1 MVDTPKLLVFN
12 NFFWGGMARKAGP
25 QHRNSDIRLI
35 VGDQNL
41 MNCQLLVGAL
51 RRCRRIEVVARATSS
66 EQILA
71 EVKACQPSVVLIAAN
86 LQDGSLT
93 GFEVVRRLRNLYPE
107 IRVVLLVETADRAS
121 VIDAFRAGANGI
133 FSRDDSLG
141 VLCRCIQTVY
151 AGQTWASSEQI
162 EIVLEV
168 FARIAPLLLPDKSKI
183 PLSPR
188 EREVA
193 ELVAEGLSNREISAK
208 LRLSQHTIKNYLFQ
222 IYGKLGM
229 SSRVDLVLH
238 VRSVDRPSP
247 DRPESRGKPT

>member
-1 MVDTPKLLVFN
+1 
-12 NFFWGGMARKAGP
+12 MARKAIP
-25 QHRNSDIRLI
+25 ENRTSAIRL
-35 VGDQNL
+35 VVADQNL

-71 EVKACQPSVVLIAAN
+71 EAKASRPNVALIGAN

-93 GFEVVRRLRNLYPE
+93 GFEAVRRLRDLHPQ
-107 IRVVLLVETADRAS
+107 IRAVLLLDSADKAS
-121 VIDAFRAGANGI
+121 VIDAFRAGAKGI

-141 VLCRCIQTVY
+141 ALCRCIQDVH

-162 EIVLEV
+162 EAVLEV
-168 FARIAPLLLPDKSKI
+168 FARIAPLLLPDKTKI

-193 ELVAEGLSNREISAK
+193 GLVAQGLSNREISAQLK
-208 LRLSQHTIKNYLFQ
+208 LSQHTIKNYLFH

-247 DRPESRGKPT
+247 DKPDNPGKPS

>member
-1 MVDTPKLLVFN
+1 
-12 NFFWGGMARKAGP
+12 MARKAGP
-25 QHRNSDIRLI
+25 QLRNGDIRLI

-71 EVKACQPSVVLIAAN
+71 EAKACLPSVALIAAN
-86 LQDGSLT
+86 LQDGSLS
-93 GFEVVRRLRNLYPE
+93 GFEVVRRLRNLHPE
-107 IRVVLLVETADRAS
+107 IRAVLLLDSADRAS
-121 VIDAFRAGANGI
+121 VIDAFRAGAKGI

-141 VLCRCIQTVY
+141 GLCRCIQSVH
-151 AGQTWASSEQI
+151 AGETWASTEQI
-162 EIVLEV
+162 EAVLDI
-168 FARIAPLLLPDKSKI
+168 FARIAPLLLPDKAKI
-183 PLSPR
+183 PLSRR

-193 ELVAEGLSNREISAK
+193 ELVAEGLSNREISAQLK
-208 LRLSQHTIKNYLFQ
+208 LSQHTIKNYLFQ

-247 DRPESRGKPT
+247 DEPESRGKPT

>member
-1 MVDTPKLLVFN
+1 
-12 NFFWGGMARKAGP
+12 MARKAVL
-25 QHRNSDIRLI
+25 QQRNTAIRLI
-35 VGDQNL
+35 VADQNL

-51 RRCRRIEVVARATSS
+51 RRCRNIEVVARATSS

-71 EVKACQPSVVLIAAN
+71 AAKLCQPGIALIGAN

-93 GFEVVRRLRNLYPE
+93 GFEAVRKLRNSHPT
-107 IRVVLLVETADRAS
+107 IRAVLLLDSADRAS
-121 VIDAFRAGANGI
+121 VIDAFRAGAKGI
-133 FSRDDSLG
+133 FSRDNSLAT
-141 VLCRCIQTVY
+141 LCRCIQNVH

-162 EIVLEV
+162 DAVLDV
-168 FARIAPLLLPDKSKI
+168 FARIAPLLLPDKAAI

-193 ELVAEGLSNREISAK
+193 KLVAEGLSNREISAQ
-208 LRLSQHTIKNYLFQ
+208 LRLSQHTIKNYLFH

-238 VRSVDRPSP
+238 VRSVDQPALEKP
-247 DRPESRGKPT
+247 DSLADPA

>member
-1 MVDTPKLLVFN
+1 
-12 NFFWGGMARKAGP
+12 
-25 QHRNSDIRLI
+25 
-35 VGDQNL
+35 
-41 MNCQLLVGAL
+41 MNCQLLVAAL

-71 EVKACQPSVVLIAAN
+71 ETRISQPSVALIGAN

-93 GFEVVRRLRNLYPE
+93 GFEVVRRLRELHPR
-107 IRVVLLVETADRAS
+107 IRAVLLLDSADRAS
-121 VIDAFRAGANGI
+121 VIDAFRAGAKGI

-141 VLCRCIQTVY
+141 DLCQCIQNVH

-162 EIVLEV
+162 EAVLEV
-168 FARIAPLLLPDKSKI
+168 FARIAPLFLPDKAKI
-183 PLSPR
+183 PLSER

-193 ELVAEGLSNREISAK
+193 ELVAEGLSNREISEQLK
-208 LRLSQHTIKNYLFQ
+208 LSQHTVKNYLFH

-238 VRSVDRPSP
+238 VRSANRTSSEEPAN
-247 DRPESRGKPT
+247 PEKQA

>member
-1 MVDTPKLLVFN
+1 
-12 NFFWGGMARKAGP
+12 MARKAGP
-25 QHRNSDIRLI
+25 QNRNSEIRLI
-35 VGDQNL
+35 VADQNL

-51 RRCRRIEVVARATSS
+51 RRCRSIEVVARSTSS

-71 EVKACQPSVVLIAAN
+71 AAKVSQPNIALIGAN

-93 GFEVVRRLRNLYPE
+93 GFEVVRKLRNLHPE
-107 IRVVLLVETADRAS
+107 IRAVLLLDSADRTS
-121 VIDAFRAGANGI
+121 VIDAFRAGAKGI

-141 VLCRCIQTVY
+141 TLCRCVQNVH
-151 AGQTWASSEQI
+151 AGETWATSEQI
-162 EIVLEV
+162 EAVLEV
-168 FARIAPLLLPDKSKI
+168 FARIAPLLLPDKTKI

-193 ELVAEGLSNREISAK
+193 KLVAEGLSNREISAQ
-208 LRLSQHTIKNYLFQ
+208 LRLSQHTIKNYLFH

-238 VRSVDRPSP
+238 VRSVDRASP
-247 DRPESRGKPT
+247 DESRKGGRPA

>member
-1 MVDTPKLLVFN
+1 
-12 NFFWGGMARKAGP
+12 MARKAGP
-25 QHRNSDIRLI
+25 QRRNGDIRLI
-35 VGDQNL
+35 VADQNL

-71 EVKACQPSVVLIAAN
+71 EAKTRQPSVALIAAN

-93 GFEVVRRLRNLYPE
+93 GFEVVRRLRNLHPE
-107 IRVVLLVETADRAS
+107 IRAVLLLDSADRAS
-121 VIDAFRAGANGI
+121 VIDAFRAGAKGI

-141 VLCRCIQTVY
+141 MLCRCIQSVH
-151 AGQTWASSEQI
+151 AGETWASSEQI
-162 EIVLEV
+162 EAVLEV
-168 FARIAPLLLPDKSKI
+168 FARIAPLLLPDKAKI
-183 PLSPR
+183 PLSRR

-193 ELVAEGLSNREISAK
+193 ELVAEGLSNREISAQ

-247 DRPESRGKPT
+247 DKPESRGKPT

>member
-1 MVDTPKLLVFN
+1 
-12 NFFWGGMARKAGP
+12 MASQTGR
-25 QHRNSDIRLI
+25 QHRNGGIRLI
-35 VGDQNL
+35 VADQNL

-71 EVKACQPSVVLIAAN
+71 EAKASQPGVALIGAN
-86 LQDGSLT
+86 LQDGSLA
-93 GFEVVRRLRNLYPE
+93 GFEVVRRLRNLHPE
-107 IRVVLLVETADRAS
+107 IRAVLLLDSADRAS
-121 VIDAFRAGANGI
+121 VIDAFRAGARGI

-141 VLCRCIQTVY
+141 TLCRCIQDVH

-162 EIVLEV
+162 EAVLEV
-168 FARIAPLLLPDKSKI
+168 FARMAPLLLPDKAMI
-183 PLSPR
+183 PLSRR

-193 ELVAEGLSNREISAK
+193 ELVAQGLSNREISAHLK
-208 LRLSQHTIKNYLFQ
+208 LSQHTVKNYLFQ

-238 VRSVDRPSP
+238 VRSVDRPSLEETNSL
-247 DRPESRGKPT
+247 RKP

>member
-1 MVDTPKLLVFN
+1 
-12 NFFWGGMARKAGP
+12 MASKAGP
-25 QHRNSDIRLI
+25 QRQDSGIRLI
-35 VGDQNL
+35 VADQNL

-71 EVKACQPSVVLIAAN
+71 EAKASQPSVALIGAN
-86 LQDGSLT
+86 LQEGSLA
-93 GFEVVRRLRNLYPE
+93 GFEVVHRLRNLHPE
-107 IRVVLLVETADRAS
+107 IRAVLLLDSADRSS
-121 VIDAFRAGANGI
+121 VVDAFRAGARGV

-141 VLCRCIQTVY
+141 TLCRCIQNVH

-162 EIVLEV
+162 EAVLEA
-168 FARIAPLLLPDKSKI
+168 FARIAPLLLPDKAKI
-183 PLSPR
+183 PLSRR

-193 ELVAEGLSNREISAK
+193 KLVAEGLSNREISGQ
-208 LRLSQHTIKNYLFQ
+208 LRLSQHTVKNYLFQ

-238 VRSVDRPSP
+238 VRSVDRASRDEP
-247 DRPESRGKPT
+247 DNPGKPT

>member
-1 MVDTPKLLVFN
+1 
-12 NFFWGGMARKAGP
+12 MARKAGP
-25 QHRNSDIRLI
+25 QHRTSDIRLI

-71 EVKACQPSVVLIAAN
+71 EVRTCQPSVALIAAN

-93 GFEVVRRLRNLYPE
+93 GFEVVRRLRNLHPE
-107 IRVVLLVETADRAS
+107 IRVVLLVESADRAS
-121 VIDAFRAGANGI
+121 VIDAFRAGAKGI

-141 VLCRCIQTVY
+141 VLCRCIQTVH

-162 EIVLEV
+162 ETVLEV
-168 FARIAPLLLPDKSKI
+168 FARIAPLLLRDKSKI

-208 LRLSQHTIKNYLFQ
+208 LKLSQHTIKNYLFQ

-238 VRSVDRPSP
+238 VRSVDPPSP
-247 DRPESRGKPT
+247 DEPESRGKPT